1 MFLMQNGIY
10 DTLNLFS
17 LLDLLAVILLIG
29 GWMFIGWYIE
39 RDGSG
44 PQSTHNVMTKYR
56 VQWMDVMT
64 RRSPRIF
71 DVNMLSTLRQGTS
84 FFISA
89 VMLGIGGC
97 VALIGQA
104 DRLRGVAADLT
115 GGIETPIV
123 VWEVKILLIILLLSS
138 AFLKFVWSHRLFGYN
153 AVVMAAVPEGEP
165 DSAETKSMARKSA
178 KLNIYAA
185 RSFNRGLRAT
195 YFSLAALAWLIGP
208 VALIFSSIVTLFTL
222 YQREFNSQSR
232 AALLED

>member
-1 MFLMQNGIY
+1 MQNGIF
-10 DTLNLFS
+10 DTLKLFTP
-17 LLDLLAVILLIG
+17 LDLLAVVVLVG
-29 GWMFIGWYIE
+29 GWAFIGWYIE
-39 RDGSG
+39 KDHAGR
-44 PQSTHNVMTKYR
+44 QSTHNVMTKYR
-56 VQWMDVMT
+56 IQWMEVMT
-64 RRSPRIF
+64 RRTPRIF
-71 DVNMLSTLRQGTS
+71 DVNMMSTLRQGTS

-104 DRLRGVAADLT
+104 DKLRGVAVDLT
-115 GGIETPIV
+115 GGTETPIV
-123 VWEVKILLIILLLSS
+123 VWEFKILLIILLLSS

-153 AVVMAAVPEGEP
+153 AIVMAAVPEGDP
-165 DSAETKSMARKSA
+165 DSEVTKSMARKSA

-208 VALIFSSIVTLFTL
+208 LALMLSSVLTLYVI